1 VAGYLDV
8 IVPIPTKRTR
18 ICDQPREKLA
28 KLGSGNLTE
37 VELLALIL
45 RTGKKGSGVL
55 KMAGNLLRKH
65 KLVGLAQMSLT
76 DLQEIAGI
84 GKSKACGLVAV
95 FELAKRLNDASN
107 KSQKVYLSPRDF
119 ESHFEDYRKS
129 RKEYILAFYLN
140 ARSQLIY
147 KELISLG
154 TADFT
159 VIHPR
164 EVFEP
169 AITHNAISVV
179 LAHNHPSGCVDP
191 SLEDIKITKELV
203 EAGRILGIKLVDHI
217 LFTAT
222 EILSFKAKNLI

>member
-1 VAGYLDV
+1 MNLADAY
-8 IVPIPTKRTR
+8 KK
-18 ICDQPREKLA
+18 DQPREKLA
-28 KLGSGNLTE
+28 KLGPNNLTE
-37 VELLALIL
+37 AELLALIL

-55 KMAGNLLRKH
+55 KVAGDLLRKH
-65 KLVGLAQMSLT
+65 KLAGLAQMSLAN
-76 DLQEIAGI
+76 LQGFAGI
-84 GKSKACGLVAV
+84 GKSKACGLVAT
-95 FELAKRLNDASN
+95 FELAKRLNDISR
-107 KSQKVYLSPRDF
+107 KSQKVYLGPQDF

-129 RKEYILAFYLN
+129 RKEYILAFYVN
-140 ARSQLIY
+140 ARVQLIH

-179 LAHNHPSGCVDP
+179 LAHNHPSGCVTP
-191 SLEDIKITKELV
+191 SPEDLKITKELV

-217 LFTAT
+217 IFTAT
-222 EILSFKAKNLI
+222 ETFSFKAKSLI

>member
-1 VAGYLDV
+1 MNLTDAYIKD
-8 IVPIPTKRTR
+8 R
-18 ICDQPREKLA
+18 PREKLA
-28 KLGSGNLTE
+28 KLGQSNLTE
-37 VELLALIL
+37 AELLALIL

-55 KMAGNLLRKH
+55 KVAGDLLRKH
-65 KLVGLAQMSLT
+65 KLVGLAQMSLA
-76 DLQEIAGI
+76 DLQGFAGI
-84 GKSKACGLVAV
+84 GKSKACGLVAT
-95 FELAKRLNDASN
+95 FELAKRLNDAN
-107 KSQKVYLSPRDF
+107 KNNQKIYLSPKDF

-140 ARSQLIY
+140 ARSQLLH

-169 AITHNAISVV
+169 AITQNAISVV

-191 SLEDIKITKELV
+191 SLEDLKITKELV

-217 LFTAT
+217 IFTAT
-222 EILSFKAKNLI
+222 ETLSFKAKSLI